1 MGRAY
6 DAWKKVR
13 EAWVTADAES
23 LLDVYA
29 EDGVY
34 LEALNP
40 PHEGREMIRGYLDDF
55 LTARPNIEITE
66 TRVIDGGDAV
76 AVEWLL
82 SYDQPNRRATNLRR
96 CSILSVND
104 AGEVVYHR
112 DYT

>member
-13 EAWVTADAES
+13 EAWVDADSEA

-29 EDGVY
+29 ADGVY

-55 LTARPNIEITE
+55 LTARPNIEIQE
-66 TRVIDGGDAV
+66 MRVIDGGDAC

-82 SYDQPNRRATNLRR
+82 SYDQPTRRASNLRR
-96 CSILSVND
+96 CSILSVNA
-104 AGEVVYHR
+104 AGEVQYLR

>member
-1 MGRAY
+1 
-6 DAWKKVR
+6 
-13 EAWVTADAES
+13 

-29 EDGVY
+29 ENGVY

-55 LTARPNIEITE
+55 LSARPNIEITE

-82 SYDQPNRRATNLRR
+82 SYDQPNRRVTNLRR
-96 CSILSVND
+96 CSVLVVND
-104 AGEVVYHR
+104 AGLVDYHR

>member
-13 EAWVTADAES
+13 EAWVQADAET
-23 LLDVYA
+23 LREVYA

-40 PHEGREMIRGYLDDF
+40 PHEGREMIRGYLEDF
-55 LTARPNIEITE
+55 LNARPNIEVTE

-76 AVEWLL
+76 AVEWLF
-82 SYDQPNRRATNLRR
+82 SYDQPTRRAVNLRR
-96 CSILSVND
+96 CSVLTVND
-104 AGEVVYHR
+104 AGEVKYHR